1 MESIPTYIS
10 GQLNAAR
17 TFTVRG
23 KRIVLDSDLAA
34 LYGVPTKRL
43 NEQVRR
49 SPRRFPEDFVFL
61 LSPEEWESVRSQSA
75 ASGNRRGWRRR
86 FLPYAFTEP
95 GVLMASGLLK
105 SRRSIEVSI
114 HIIRAFF
121 AMQR

>member
-1 MESIPTYIS
+1 MENIPAYTA
-10 GQLNAAR
+10 GLLNAAR

-23 KRIVLDSDLAA
+23 RRVVLDCDLAA

-49 SPRRFPEDFVFL
+49 SPQRFPEDFVFL
-61 LSPEEWESVRSQSA
+61 FSAEEWESVRSEIA

-105 SRRSIEVSI
+105 SRRSVEVSI